1 MFLAVIFLIQA
12 CELHIWRIYS
22 VVCCLLLHSQWLISL
37 PLCNWFWI
45 YFHVHIIWG
54 NPRDFCWRCFCPK
67 RTLGRELRASPLGT
81 LYLPT
86 HHSFLSPRLALPPSP
101 ILQNEFHW
109 KKLRTW
115 GEGEVSCFIDQ
126 ISPSVFSGYSGFSKT
141 LMDLVLRW
149 LCILAKTWWVNYCF
163 PKKATLSRRAWK
175 NGGKSHMYGETFFMC
190 DDVLTGWFTNYVF
203 SRNVPQR
210 GQYPVES
217 LNSFNVDLK

>member
-1 MFLAVIFLIQA
+1 MFTYWNTLYFNGKFIFIYCDYYVWRLLFPLSSSSSPSPLPHFLFSFFPSSSLKVLLFIMFLAVIFLILA
-12 CELHIWRIYS
+12 YELHIWRIYS

-86 HHSFLSPRLALPPSP
+86 HHSFLRPNIALPPSP

-109 KKLRTW
+109 K
-115 GEGEVSCFIDQ
+115 EAEN
-126 ISPSVFSGYSGFSKT
+126 
-141 LMDLVLRW
+141 M
-149 LCILAKTWWVNYCF
+149 
-163 PKKATLSRRAWK
+163 
-175 NGGKSHMYGETFFMC
+175 GGGGSQLFHWPN
-190 DDVLTGWFTNYVF
+190 L
-203 SRNVPQR
+203 PQR
-210 GQYPVES
+210 VQW
-217 LNSFNVDLK
+217 L